1 MKQATIEYKEM
12 DLAQLS
18 PDPNNP
24 RTIGDKAMRSLTASV
39 RRFGLVQPIVVNKTT
54 GHVVGGHQRI
64 QALRKLGQKH
74 AMVAI
79 GEWTLAEE
87 RALNVTLN
95 NPAVQ
100 GKFDRP
106 DEYLGDS
113 LQGLSLSDFR
123 ELNLESV
130 FPKEAKEKRQVDG
143 LSYKIVI
150 TCDDERHQSELI
162 ERLEADGLTCSPLI
176 A

>member
-1 MKQATIEYKEM
+1 MITYEERDIASIK
-12 DLAQLS
+12 

-24 RTIGDKAMRSLTASV
+24 RTITDKAMRSLTYSV
-39 RRFGLVQPIVVNKTT
+39 KRFGLVQPIVINKTT
-54 GHVVGGHQRI
+54 GHVVGGHQRL
-64 QALRKLGQKH
+64 QALLKLGHKRT
-74 AMVAI
+74 MVAV
-79 GEWTLAEE
+79 GEWTPAEE

-100 GKFDRP
+100 GDFDQP
-106 DEYLGDS
+106 GDYLGDS

-130 FPKEAKEKRQVDG
+130 FPREAKEKRQADG
-143 LSYKIVI
+143 LTFKIVV
-150 TCDDERHQSELI
+150 TCDDERHQEDVLR
-162 ERLEADGLTCSPLI
+162 RLEAEGLTCSPLI

>member
-1 MKQATIEYKEM
+1 MITYQEVDISTIV
-12 DLAQLS
+12 
-18 PDPNNP
+18 PDPDNP
-24 RTIGDKAMRSLTASV
+24 RTITVSAMRALTASV
-39 RRFGLVQPIVVNKTT
+39 KRFGPVQPILINKTT
-54 GHVVGGHQRI
+54 GHIVGGHQRLA
-64 QALRKLGQKH
+64 ALRKLGHKST
-74 AMVAI
+74 MVAF

-100 GKFDRP
+100 GKFERP
-106 DEYLGDS
+106 DDYLDGA
-113 LQGLSLSDFR
+113 LQGLSLADFR

-130 FPKEAKEKRQVDG
+130 FPKETKEKRQADG
-143 LSYKIVI
+143 LTYKIVV
-150 TCDDERHQSELI
+150 TCDDERHQADLI